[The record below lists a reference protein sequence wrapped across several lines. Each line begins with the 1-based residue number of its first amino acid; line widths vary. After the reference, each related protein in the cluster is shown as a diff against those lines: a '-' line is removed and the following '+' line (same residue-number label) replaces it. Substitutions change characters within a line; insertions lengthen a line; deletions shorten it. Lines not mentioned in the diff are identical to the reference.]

1 MIPDKIKLE
10 ILTPGKKV
18 FSDDV
23 DNVILPGL
31 KGYFGVFPGHTPFV
45 AALKT
50 GEIKI
55 GAEKDGDIF
64 AAGSGIAEVQPGSIS
79 VLVETCENAN
89 EVDVKRAEAA
99 RDRAQDRLKEGRKSW
114 DMDRAQF
121 ALTRALVRLKVAA
134 AG

>member
-1 MIPDKIKLE
+1 MIPDKIKIE

-18 FSDDV
+18 LSDEV
-23 DNVILPGL
+23 DNVMLPGL

-50 GEIKI
+50 GEIKL
-55 GAEKDGDIF
+55 GSEKDGDLF
-64 AAGSGIAEVQPGSIS
+64 AAGSGIAEVQPDSIS
-79 VLVETCENAN
+79 VLVETCENAS

-99 RDRAQDRLKEGRKSW
+99 RDRAQSRIREGRKSW
-114 DMDRAQF
+114 DLGRAEA
-121 ALTRALVRLKVAA
+121 ALLRAINRLKVAS

>member
-1 MIPDKIKLE
+1 MIPDKIKIE

-18 FSDDV
+18 LTAEV
-23 DNVILPGL
+23 DNVMLPGL

-50 GEIKI
+50 GEIKL
-55 GAEKDGDIF
+55 GSEKDGDLY
-64 AAGSGIAEVQPGSIS
+64 AATGGIAEVQPGSIS

-89 EVDVKRAEAA
+89 KVDVKRAEAA
-99 RDRAQDRLKEGRKSW
+99 RDRAKNRLQEGRKSW
-114 DMDRAQF
+114 DLVRAE
-121 ALTRALVRLKVAA
+121 ASLVRAINRLKVAS